1 MKDYEM
7 YPETSG
13 ETQAFSGAPKD
24 ITFRLPKEGVEALIK
39 IRDRETFETRV
50 VRAIVSSKPEE
61 LPGADR
67 LWIKDVTGVK
77 ELAFD
82 HAWAIKVIE
91 EVEEEDVE
99 VQVVKKQPVGLGR
112 SGSILKTL
120 LERRSKEESDQ

>member
-1 MKDYEM
+1 MKEYEM

-13 ETQAFSGAPKD
+13 ETQAYSGAPKD
-24 ITFRLPKEGVEALIK
+24 ITFRLPQEGAETLVK

-50 VRAIVSSKPEE
+50 VKAIVSSKPEE

-77 ELAFD
+77 ELAFE
-82 HAWAIKVIE
+82 HPWAIKVIE

-99 VQVVKKQPVGLGR
+99 IRVVKKQAVGLGR

-120 LERRSKEESDQ
+120 LERNKGDDSD

>member
-24 ITFRLPKEGVEALIK
+24 VTFRLPKEGTETLVK

-50 VRAIVSSKPEE
+50 VKASVSSRPEE

-82 HAWAIKVIE
+82 SPWAIKVLQ

-99 VQVVKKQPVGLGR
+99 VKAVKKQAIGLGR

-120 LERRSKEESDQ
+120 LERHGGDDSD

>member
-24 ITFRLPKEGVEALIK
+24 VTFRLPKEGTETLIK
-39 IRDRETFETRV
+39 IRDRETFETRA

-61 LPGADR
+61 LPDADR

-77 ELAFD
+77 ELAFENP
-82 HAWAIKVIE
+82 WAIKIIE
-91 EVEEEDVE
+91 EVEEEDAE
-99 VQVVKKQPVGLGR
+99 VQVVKKRPVGLGR

-120 LERRSKEESDQ
+120 LERHGADDSD

>member
-24 ITFRLPKEGVEALIK
+24 IAFRLPKEGPEVLVK

-50 VRAIVSSKPEE
+50 VKAIVSSKPED

-77 ELAFD
+77 ELAFEQP
-82 HAWAIKVIE
+82 WAIKVIE
-91 EVEEEDVE
+91 DVEEEDVE
-99 VQVVKKQPVGLGR
+99 VRKVKKQATGLGR

-120 LERRSKEESDQ
+120 LERYGGDDEE